1 MTMKEYRS
9 GAVIRGRYID
19 TDLVS
24 FGGRSAGIEFM
35 SPDPKKLL
43 PQLPLGNPT
52 RLADLY
58 GISFD
63 DIVDYLDE
71 LGKRC
76 VLAKNGYLQEALEAV
91 NLTAYQTPSLI
102 EASYESMCS
111 LFRREVVREM
121 ADNTIGIRYL
131 EGWNDSTLVDGRTMS
146 VRAFGARSLHI
157 IAGNSPAVAALSLIR
172 NAITRSDMIVKS
184 PSNDP
189 FTALAIVRTMI
200 EMAPDHPITRHVSVA
215 YWKGGDE
222 AFEQQLYQPHNVE
235 KIVAWGGFASV
246 KHVTKY
252 LQPGME
258 LITLDPKRSA
268 SIIGPEAFADEETQR
283 NVAMRLASDIGALN
297 QEGCLCA
304 RVVYVLSGTD
314 DAGLERL
321 NRFGQHVYDALMSL
335 PDYLSTKPKTFDS
348 ELKSNVRNAKLNDD
362 WYKVFGGEKDEG
374 AIIVSQMPEP
384 VEFSATLANRV
395 ANLVPIDS
403 IDEVYGA
410 INSYTQTVGIY
421 PESLRKQL
429 RDTLPLYGAQ
439 RLVDLGFAALA
450 SMSGPQDGT
459 EPLRRMC
466 KWIIEENSGAVPFL
480 WEDKRM
486 FRGAEEMAL

>member
-131 EGWNDSTLVDGRTMS
+131 EGGMTVPLSMAVRCPCALSERGRCTS
-146 VRAFGARSLHI
+146 
-157 IAGNSPAVAALSLIR
+157 SPA
-172 NAITRSDMIVKS
+172 TPPRS
-184 PSNDP
+184 
-189 FTALAIVRTMI
+189 R
-200 EMAPDHPITRHVSVA
+200 RSV
-215 YWKGGDE
+215 
-222 AFEQQLYQPHNVE
+222 
-235 KIVAWGGFASV
+235 
-246 KHVTKY
+246 
-252 LQPGME
+252 
-258 LITLDPKRSA
+258 
-268 SIIGPEAFADEETQR
+268 
-283 NVAMRLASDIGALN
+283 
-297 QEGCLCA
+297 
-304 RVVYVLSGTD
+304 
-314 DAGLERL
+314 
-321 NRFGQHVYDALMSL
+321 
-335 PDYLSTKPKTFDS
+335 
-348 ELKSNVRNAKLNDD
+348 
-362 WYKVFGGEKDEG
+362 
-374 AIIVSQMPEP
+374 
-384 VEFSATLANRV
+384 
-395 ANLVPIDS
+395 
-403 IDEVYGA
+403 
-410 INSYTQTVGIY
+410 
-421 PESLRKQL
+421 
-429 RDTLPLYGAQ
+429 
-439 RLVDLGFAALA
+439 
-450 SMSGPQDGT
+450 
-459 EPLRRMC
+459 
-466 KWIIEENSGAVPFL
+466 
-480 WEDKRM
+480 
-486 FRGAEEMAL
+486 